1 MTLLDFIFL
10 TRIMHNTFIYIT
22 LNILDKSGVY
32 RCFPQIHFH
41 LRICPDFGNL
51 LQCPFLKR
59 IDFYQL
65 TSNCGF
71 QKLKFANEMISQSH
85 TFVMVFYPQGY
96 NLPVRRKSP
105 IRRSNDIFVPESPN

>member
-71 QKLKFANEMISQSH
+71 QKLKFANEEKFLVYHIDRKLSKCL
-85 TFVMVFYPQGY
+85 FWDFEMVAFELTVQLATVEGS
-96 NLPVRRKSP
+96 LV
-105 IRRSNDIFVPESPN
+105 